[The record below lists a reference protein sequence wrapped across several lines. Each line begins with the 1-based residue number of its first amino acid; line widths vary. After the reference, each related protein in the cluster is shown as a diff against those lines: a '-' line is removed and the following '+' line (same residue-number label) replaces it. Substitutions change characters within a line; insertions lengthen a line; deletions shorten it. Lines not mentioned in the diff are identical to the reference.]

1 MVGYEWCYVIDA
13 KLFKLEA
20 KATVPAGQKK
30 FNHKTSAFT
39 YTRNAFATMYETIEQ
54 GIFYRREEERLLTI
68 QVLVGHAAA
77 LKGAVVL
84 LIVIL

>member
-39 YTRNAFATMYETIEQ
+39 YTRNAFATIEQ
-54 GIFYRREEERLLTI
+54 GIFYRRDEERLLTI